1 MSLSMMYYLLFVAV
15 FILMT
20 WATYLPFRA
29 GQLYNGPIYCMAI
42 GGYFSA
48 FVVRDLGW
56 PFGLA
61 LIATVAVAAIMGFLP
76 ALGFCRTTGLVT
88 AMASIALIYII
99 QAVIRNLDFLGGSRG
114 FWNIPEVEYLLPLA
128 YGVVLIVGF
137 FIYRFDHSRFGRAAE
152 AMLVDP
158 ELAATMGIDIR
169 WLSVALLTASSVI
182 GALAGVIFAFT
193 LGTIYPESFGFVLLL
208 YIWSMMYIGGRYTM
222 WGAIISVPI
231 LWGLPQWI
239 PHAVAEYTNILY
251 GALLIITIIVRPEGI
266 VSRGMLRYIRTIGS
280 RIRLK

>member
-99 QAVIRNLDFLGGSRG
+99 QSVIRNLDFLGGSRG

-128 YGVVLIVGF
+128 YGVVLIVGV

-169 WLSVALLTASSVI
+169 WLSVALLTVSSVI

-231 LWGLPQWI
+231 LWGLPQWM

>member
-1 MSLSMMYYLLFVAV
+1 MYYLLFVAV

-99 QAVIRNLDFLGGSRG
+99 QSVIRNLDFLGGSRG

-128 YGVVLIVGF
+128 YGVVLIVGV

>member
-1 MSLSMMYYLLFVAV
+1 
-15 FILMT
+15 
-20 WATYLPFRA
+20 
-29 GQLYNGPIYCMAI
+29 MAI
-42 GGYFSA
+42 GAYFSA

-61 LIATVAVAAIMGFLP
+61 LIATVAVAVIMGFLP

-99 QAVIRNLDFLGGSRG
+99 QSVIRNLDFLGGSRG

-128 YGVVLIVGF
+128 YGVVLIVGL

-231 LWGLPQWI
+231 LWGLPQWM

>member
-1 MSLSMMYYLLFVAV
+1 MSLQVIYYLQFVAV

-20 WATYLPFRA
+20 WAVYLPFRA

-48 FVVRDLGW
+48 FVARDFGW

-61 LIATVAVAAIMGFLP
+61 LIATVALGAIMGFIP

-99 QAVIRNLDFLGGSRG
+99 QSVIRNLDFLGGSRG
-114 FWNIPEVEYLLPLA
+114 FWNIPKVGYLLPLA
-128 YGVVLIVGF
+128 YGIVLIVGL

-158 ELAATMGIDIR
+158 ELAAAMGIDTR
-169 WLSVALLTASSVI
+169 WLSVALLTISSVI
-182 GALAGVIFAFT
+182 GALAGAIFAFT
-193 LGTIYPESFGFVLLL
+193 LGTIFPESFGFALLL
-208 YIWSMMYIGGRYTM
+208 YVWSMMYIGGRYTM

-231 LWGLPQWI
+231 LWGLPQWV

-251 GALLIITIIVRPEGI
+251 GALLIIIIIARPEGI
-266 VSRGMLRYIRTIGS
+266 VSRGMLQWVRKMV
-280 RIRLK
+280 RIRFR